1 MGAYIGK
8 SASPAKE
15 PRRPIFLEP
24 PPRASI
30 ASRFLALPVGRLR
43 SGLPR
48 RKRRDPERG
57 DPVALFAQHLK
68 PETVEGEGLPRLG
81 NGAGFMNDEA
91 GDSRGLFVGQV
102 PVHGAVEVTDRHR
115 TVDDDGA
122 VALLADALNGNVV
135 LVANIADDLLDDVLE
150 RHQTLHHAIFVDD
163 QS

>member
-8 SASPAKE
+8 SAGPAKE
-15 PRRPIFLEP
+15 PSHPCLPRQP
-24 PPRASI
+24 PPAASI
-30 ASRFLALPVGRLR
+30 AGRPLAFLVGGLRFGFSRRE
-43 SGLPR
+43 R
-48 RKRRDPERG
+48 RNSERG

-81 NGAGFMNDEA
+81 NGAGLMNDEA

-135 LVANIADDLLDDVLE
+135 LVANIADDLLDDV
-150 RHQTLHHAIFVDD
+150 
-163 QS
+163 